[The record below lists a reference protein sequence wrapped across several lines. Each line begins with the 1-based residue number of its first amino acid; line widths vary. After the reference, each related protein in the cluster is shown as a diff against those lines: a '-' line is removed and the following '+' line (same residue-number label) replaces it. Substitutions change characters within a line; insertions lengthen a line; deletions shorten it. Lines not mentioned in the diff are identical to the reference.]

1 MKSFG
6 LDNRNNKICPNM
18 PWAYICLK
26 GFFVAD
32 FWGGVE
38 GGGGGSYFQWG
49 LVLEGT
55 LCFKLGVTVYYSY
68 P

>member
-32 FWGGVE
+32 FWGGME
-38 GGGGGSYFQWG
+38 GGGGGEVIFSGAWYWR
-49 LVLEGT
+49 E
-55 LCFKLGVTVYYSY
+55 LCVSNWV
-68 P
+68 